1 MRSLEQHVDVGAY
14 ALGVLDEA
22 EAFRFED
29 HLMECPRCAAQV
41 TEFGPAT
48 RQLMLYR
55 RATPRSVHP
64 FAGPGPRLLDKLL
77 DQVAARRRA
86 LRRRFLYG
94 LAASVVV
101 ALTGPALMM
110 TVGGRGSQEAVASSE
125 VRIAATDQR
134 SGVWAQ
140 VTAADKTWG
149 ADIELQVKDGAGP
162 RNCRLVIVGRDGS
175 EETAT
180 GWMVPDHDA
189 RPNTMHGGTAMHTRD
204 VAFYDVRSADNTT
217 LLRIPAGK

>member
-41 TEFGPAT
+41 TEFGPTT

-77 DQVAARRRA
+77 GEVAARRRA
-86 LRRRFLYG
+86 VRRRFLYG

-101 ALTGPALMM
+101 ALAGPALMM
-110 TVGGRGSQEAVASSE
+110 AVGGGEGTQAVASGQ
-125 VRIAATDQR
+125 VKIAATDAK
-134 SGVWAQ
+134 SGVWAR
-140 VTAADKTWG
+140 VTAADKAWG
-149 ADIELQVKDGAGP
+149 ADIEVEVKDGAGP
-162 RNCRLVIVGRDGS
+162 RSCRLVIVGRDGS
-175 EETAT
+175 EQTAT

-189 RPNTMHGGTAMHTRD
+189 RPTTMHGGTAMHTGD
-204 VAFYDVRSADNTT
+204 IAFYDVREGDQT
-217 LLRIPAGK
+217 LLRIPAGS